1 MSRKENILVTGGAGF
16 IGSHIITHHLDKGD
30 HVWAVDNLQTGHL
43 KNIESY
49 RKNSKFLFNQEDVC
63 TWIKLG
69 EAVKWADKIYHMAA
83 TVGQRMVLGNSV
95 NTITNNIQ
103 ACESILKAMADTESK
118 ARLIIAS
125 TSEVYCHLSSHDG
138 KHLSEDAFLNFTSG
152 KFLQETYPL
161 SKYVNE
167 VMALSYTFQ
176 KGLDCTI
183 ARIFNTI
190 GVNQSSAYGMV
201 LPNFIEQALAQK
213 PLTVYGDG
221 LQTRSFCN
229 VKDTVMALNTLL
241 DTPESKGG
249 IFNVGDD
256 HECSI
261 IDLAKL
267 VIKKTKSKSETTFIP
282 YKEAYG
288 VDFTD
293 VKTRCPNLHKL
304 QQLTGFHP
312 QYNLE
317 QTIEMIINAS
327 K

>member
-1 MSRKENILVTGGAGF
+1 MSQKKNIVVTGGAGF
-16 IGSHIITHHLDKGD
+16 IGSHIVAHHLENGD
-30 HVWAVDNLQTGHL
+30 HVWAVDNLQTGRL
-43 KNIESY
+43 KNVESFQG
-49 RKNSKFLFNQEDVC
+49 NPKFLFDQDDVC
-63 TWIKLG
+63 TWQKLS

-95 NTITNNIQ
+95 STITNNIQ
-103 ACESILKAMADTESK
+103 GCASILKAMDDAGSK

-125 TSEVYCHLSSHDG
+125 TSEVYCHLLNHIG
-138 KHLSEDAFLNFTSG
+138 NHLSEDAILNFTSG
-152 KFLQETYPL
+152 QFLQETYPV

-167 VMALSYTFQ
+167 VMTLSYVFQ
-176 KGLDCTI
+176 RGLDCTI

-229 VKDTVMALNTLL
+229 VKDTVMALNLLL
-241 DTPESKGG
+241 DNPESKGKV
-249 IFNVGDD
+249 INVGDD

-267 VIKKTKSKSETTFIP
+267 VIKKAKSKSEITFTP

-293 VKTRCPNLHKL
+293 VRKRCPDLHKL
-304 QQLTGFHP
+304 QQLTGFRP
-312 QYNLE
+312 QFNLE
-317 QTIEMIINAS
+317 QTIEIVINAS